1 VTLLACIGVV
11 EEVPI
16 LSRSFF
22 AVACAFHTATASASP
37 PNPKSDRV
45 PDSSGDFADRANDP
59 LRAVASVGVAGIFF
73 GYDSYGV
80 AFPVR
85 AGVDIPLGRLASTRH
100 RLLAGLEYAHFSR
113 GFVAGIDP
121 FPVRGLAFDEGSFR
135 LVWRVLPFARLGLH
149 VDAGAGVL
157 MGRDE
162 IHLELPERVVRS
174 SETRTGVPFEFGAG
188 FLLGEHL
195 DLGLRYTHV
204 VFPAGKPAWMS
215 FPELAVAVRL

>member
-1 VTLLACIGVV
+1 VTPFARIGVV
-11 EEVPI
+11 EGVPI
-16 LSRSFF
+16 LSRSLF
-22 AVACAFHTATASASP
+22 AIACALHAATASASSP
-37 PNPKSDRV
+37 SPKSDRV
-45 PDSSGDFADRANDP
+45 PDASGDFSDPANDP
-59 LRAVASVGVAGIFF
+59 LRAVASVGVAGMFF

-85 AGVDIPLGRLASTRH
+85 AGVDIPLGRLGSTRH

-113 GFVAGIDP
+113 GFVAGIDE

-135 LVWRVLPFARLGLH
+135 LVWRLLPFDRVGLH

-162 IHLELPERVVRS
+162 IHVELPERVVRS
-174 SETRTGVPFEFGAG
+174 SQMRTGVPFELGAG
-188 FLLGEHL
+188 VLLGKHL

-204 VFPAGKPAWMS
+204 VFPEGKPAWMA